1 MRDYSIGRLAAE
13 TGVKIPTI
21 RYYESIGL
29 IDPPLRTA
37 GNQRR
42 YGAAALARLR
52 FVAHARDM
60 GFPMDT
66 LRSLLQL
73 AGHGEAP
80 CADVDALTRQHL
92 ADVEA
97 RIARLTRLRTELE
110 AMLHSNRHGT
120 VKQCRILEV
129 LGDHEECATEH

>member
-1 MRDYSIGRLAAE
+1 MREYSIGRLAAE

-42 YGAAALARLR
+42 YGAAALERLR

-60 GFPMDT
+60 GFPMET

-97 RIARLTRLRTELE
+97 RIARMTRLREELE
-110 AMLHSNRHGT
+110 GMLHSNRHGT
-120 VKQCRILEV
+120 VQQCRILAV
-129 LGDHEECATEH
+129 LGDHDECATEH

>member
-60 GFPMDT
+60 GFPMET

-110 AMLHSNRHGT
+110 AMLRSSRHGT
-120 VKQCRILEV
+120 VQQCRILEV